1 LFNAEIASIRDRIRE
16 ALPGEVRLQWWR
28 DVLSGERNSEAQAHP
43 VASAIVEVIE
53 RRAMPVAP
61 LIAMCDA
68 RVFDLYD
75 DPMPDRTSYEGY
87 AGETASALLQMS
99 TFLIDPDAS
108 ALSAIASGHAG
119 VAQAVAGHLLML
131 PLSQARGQLFIP
143 GDLLVATGLDR
154 AAFLNG
160 AESERVANAVRAFA
174 GFGREHLDK
183 ARHGPDRSSGF
194 RPPGLSAGRAC
205 GIGFRQGRAR
215 GRRVSEHLGSL
226 AAMAAAVAALER
238 RSARPDLT
246 VFNDTRFICAENRLA
261 QGFCDALRSV
271 GLSGIVS
278 YR

>member
-1 LFNAEIASIRDRIRE
+1 MLAALREADIDRYLALLLMPDDVRNDLLALFLFNAEIASIRDRIRE

-183 ARHGPDRSSGF
+183 AR
-194 RPPGLSAGRAC
+194 
-205 GIGFRQGRAR
+205 Q
-215 GRRVSEHLGSL
+215 
-226 AAMAAAVAALER
+226 ALTDLPA
-238 RSARPDLT
+238 SARPAYLPVALAES
-246 VFNDTRFICAENRLA
+246 VFARAERAGAGCLSTSVRLPQWRRQWQLWSA
-261 QGFCDALRSV
+261 ARRGQ
-271 GLSGIVS
+271 I
-278 YR
+278 